1 MKLPVSCAW
10 AAGTAAMRAA
20 AMAAGAIQLHQ
31 GDRTMTDHI
40 NRRRWLLGSA
50 GLAAALAGC
59 GGGID
64 DDVRLRAVNAT
75 EDIDSIDI
83 DYNDWTFAFDVR
95 QGGDVTSY
103 AQRQVLVIGA
113 FGLFEVFRA
122 RDSLRLYDDN
132 RSLPE
137 GDTAS
142 VVVMGGRDAGIR
154 LRLLD
159 EDADPPFNGDR
170 LRLRV
175 LHALPGVGALD
186 VHLTAADTPRGQPA
200 SPQTVAPGG
209 ATSDSA
215 LPTGSA
221 CRSGC
226 RRAAV
231 DQALAQLRH
240 HVDAEG
246 ADAGGVVQVAFH
258 LQRHPARDL
267 DAVALPRT
275 ARSWRSCGSA

>member
-1 MKLPVSCAW
+1 
-10 AAGTAAMRAA
+10 
-20 AMAAGAIQLHQ
+20 
-31 GDRTMTDHI
+31 MTDHI

-154 LRLLD
+154 LRLLANGGSRLAD
-159 EDADPPFNGDR
+159 LQRQRALVERVEVDAGAPPSIRRWHSCVTTSSRRRGCWR
-170 LRLRV
+170 CRPGS
-175 LHALPGVGALD
+175 LP
-186 VHLTAADTPRGQPA
+186 
-200 SPQTVAPGG
+200 SSAPP
-209 ATSDSA
+209 SA
-215 LPTGSA
+215 GS
-221 CRSGC
+221 RC
-226 RRAAV
+226 RRAA
-231 DQALAQLRH
+231 ANCAI
-240 HVDAEG
+240 A
-246 ADAGGVVQVAFH
+246 
-258 LQRHPARDL
+258 
-267 DAVALPRT
+267 
-275 ARSWRSCGSA
+275 RSCGSA

>member
-1 MKLPVSCAW
+1 MN
-10 AAGTAAMRAA
+10 
-20 AMAAGAIQLHQ
+20 
-31 GDRTMTDHI
+31 DHI
-40 NRRRWLLGSA
+40 NRRRWLLA
-50 GLAAALAGC
+50 GAGVAAALAGC

-75 EDIDSIDI
+75 EDIDSIDV

-103 AQRQVLVIGA
+103 AQKRLLVIGA
-113 FGLFEVFRA
+113 AGLFEVFRA
-122 RDSLRLYDDN
+122 RDSLRLYDSS

-154 LRLLD
+154 LRLID

-186 VHLTAADTPRGQPA
+186 VHLTGADTPLNGRPADWALDGYDELSAFVERPAGASATRLRVTRRGDTSSVLFDNRSFDPNGGSVGA
-200 SPQTVAPGG
+200 LALVPGSG
-209 ATSDSA
+209 SQRIAVTA
-215 LPTGSA
+215 LPHGGTG
-221 CRSGC
+221 
-226 RRAAV
+226 RRYV
-231 DQALAQLRH
+231 N
-240 HVDAEG
+240 
-246 ADAGGVVQVAFH
+246 GG
-258 LQRHPARDL
+258 
-267 DAVALPRT
+267 
-275 ARSWRSCGSA
+275 